1 MHCVGNATT
10 RTNGNRRR
18 TGCPIVSAPAIF
30 PIPQRHCVA
39 VRSSCCCSA
48 CCSWERERR
57 GGRMVKCLHYHSEC
71 ILGLGITNYEKDT
84 EKLLYDDILTV
95 FPAPTIP
102 WRRARPCRWSGYYPA
117 VDSATTVH
125 PWRPC
130 DPPLWWHC
138 AIYPCRGSQRE
149 RQTQQAGSQAAGRQ
163 GRGEGNKTRV
173 NKCVQLEGFYNYN
186 CRLNVNRY
194 RYDTTLITYNRKRL
208 AELVTKFSGIAL
220 SRLLFRRLIYSGS
233 TSSRSVK
240 VFEVW
245 YFWCFISNCV
255 QIVVQRAYFRYAKRN
270 ATKGTESSR

>member
-1 MHCVGNATT
+1 M
-10 RTNGNRRR
+10 RY
-18 TGCPIVSAPAIF
+18 IPAEVHTHT
-30 PIPQRHCVA
+30 QRDT
-39 VRSSCCCSA
+39 
-48 CCSWERERR
+48 ERER
-57 GGRMVKCLHYHSEC
+57 
-71 ILGLGITNYEKDT
+71 
-84 EKLLYDDILTV
+84 
-95 FPAPTIP
+95 
-102 WRRARPCRWSGYYPA
+102 
-117 VDSATTVH
+117 
-125 PWRPC
+125 
-130 DPPLWWHC
+130 
-138 AIYPCRGSQRE
+138 
-149 RQTQQAGSQAAGRQ
+149 QQAGRQAAGRQ

-233 TSSRSVK
+233 SSRSVK

-270 ATKGTESSR
+270 ATKGTESSSRYVDNA